1 MEALGGGVEAAV
13 DFESLCG
20 GRGAKIGAGDGV
32 HQTPLLQNFDNVGAV
47 KRVFGL
53 RRRVCT
59 SNDGR

>member
-32 HQTPLLQNFDNVGAV
+32 HQTPLLQNFDDIGAV
-47 KRVFGL
+47 KRDFGL
-53 RRRVCT
+53 R
-59 SNDGR
+59 